1 VVRRF
6 LVAWDKTINHI
17 YGPEFEQVVLWFG
30 KQNGLEPDV
39 SRMASKYFGTKEDR
53 AVTPIRSMDVAHKQ
67 ALEFGFIKEPLTEAQ
82 MKELVDIVYQPKS

>member
-6 LVAWDKTINHI
+6 LVAWDKTTSHI

-39 SRMASKYFGTKEDR
+39 SRMASKYLGTKEDR
-53 AVTPIRSMDVAHKQ
+53 AETPIKSMDVASRRSNS
-67 ALEFGFIKEPLTEAQ
+67 A
-82 MKELVDIVYQPKS
+82 S